1 MLSARGSRRS
11 LSTSKRLPSLR
22 CTRQKSARGLPAMN
36 ARGPEI
42 AGDSGEIYGGCM
54 GVLSQFSSPIP
65 YCYVGSGHGPNE
77 HRGAS
82 GGRRSIR

>member
-42 AGDSGEIYGGCM
+42 AGDSGEIYG
-54 GVLSQFSSPIP
+54 ST
-65 YCYVGSGHGPNE
+65 
-77 HRGAS
+77 R
-82 GGRRSIR
+82 